1 MYACKAT
8 AVILRSLPLRDNTR
22 ADTARLR
29 NFLEWAGGIVRI
41 HNGRVNRTS
50 LCNKSE
56 KWKSPGQKKGVPNF
70 ETPNSVAIAKIYR
83 PAKARDTT
91 K

>member
-56 KWKSPGQKKGVPNF
+56 KWKSRGAKKKASR
-70 ETPNSVAIAKIYR
+70 TPRR
-83 PAKARDTT
+83 PVLLLWL
-91 K
+91 